1 MSKRRRSRRAVPVEP
16 TIDRAAAAVLLHA
29 AHVTDASDE
38 AIEWAFTVM
47 PDRRAAQRLRI
58 GQLLTHGNYEAADA
72 LIGRGLRRRP
82 TDASLSLLRARSL
95 FAQEKFEAAAREMRL
110 VLAQRPHH
118 ADAMELAGH
127 VQMKLGRPLRAVRH
141 FQRAATRRPGD
152 RAAAMVARA
161 WLAAGRTRTARD
173 VVEQMDD
180 PPPLLTA
187 RLLAAEGRL
196 LEATDTLDRARCE
209 AHGTEYEDIVCELI
223 TRLEAQGDLGR
234 LRRILVAVSS
244 EHPVVL
250 AKAGEA
256 WLSMGAFH
264 TAAVRMATLARIRGY
279 RARATTVLM
288 VAAAMLNRSSLAER
302 ALCRLRRL
310 DEPVEPTDVA
320 EAWCRGL
327 FGRLLLDQCSARRA
341 GADPHTGRLQRLLH
355 DAMTVFQD
363 DLAAAGPALP
373 HAVRRDLRQ
382 HIEVCLVA
390 SAVVA
395 QDEAVPLM
403 EPRLV
408 LQNQPSVNLSLT

>member
-1 MSKRRRSRRAVPVEP
+1 MSNRRRSGRVVPIQP
-16 TIDRAAAAVLLHA
+16 TIDRAAAAVLLRA
-29 AHVTDASDE
+29 AHVTHGTDASDE

-72 LIGRGLRRRP
+72 LLGRGLRRRP

-95 FAQEKFEAAAREMRL
+95 FAQDKFDAAAREIRL

-118 ADAMELAGH
+118 AGAMELAGQ

-152 RAAAMVARA
+152 RAAAMVAQA
-161 WLAAGRTRTARD
+161 WLTAGRTRTARD

-180 PPPLLTA
+180 PPPLLTS

-196 LEATDTLDRARCE
+196 LEATDTLDRARNE
-209 AHGTEYEDIVCELI
+209 AHGTDYEDIVCELI
-223 TRLEAQGDLGR
+223 TRLEAQGDLSR
-234 LRRILVAVSS
+234 LRRILVAVST
-244 EHPVVL
+244 EHPVIL
-250 AKAGEA
+250 AMAGNA

-302 ALCRLRRL
+302 ALRRLRRL
-310 DEPVEPTDVA
+310 DEPVEQFDVA

-341 GADPHTGRLQRLLH
+341 GADPHTGRLQRLLR

-363 DLAAAGPALP
+363 DLAHTGPSMP
-373 HAVRRDLRQ
+373 RTVRRDLQQ
-382 HIEVCLVA
+382 HIEVCDIA
-390 SAVVA
+390 SAMVA
-395 QDEAVPLM
+395 QDAATARVPLALA
-403 EPRLV
+403 RG
-408 LQNQPSVNLSLT
+408 

>member
-1 MSKRRRSRRAVPVEP
+1 MSKRRRSGRAVPVQQ
-16 TIDRAAAAVLLHA
+16 TIDRAAAAVLLRA
-29 AHVTDASDE
+29 AHATHATHATQITNASDE
-38 AIEWAFTVM
+38 AIEWAFNVM

-58 GQLLTHGNYEAADA
+58 AQLLAHGNYEAADA

-152 RAAAMVARA
+152 RGTALVAQA

-180 PPPLLTA
+180 PPPLLRS

-196 LEATDTLDRARCE
+196 LEATDTLDQARRE

-223 TRLEAQGDLGR
+223 TRLEAQGDLSR

-244 EHPVVL
+244 EHPVIL
-250 AKAGEA
+250 AMAGDA

-264 TAAVRMATLARIRGY
+264 TAAVRMATLARVRGY

-288 VAAAMLNRSSLAER
+288 VAAAMLNRPSLAER

-310 DEPVEPTDVA
+310 DEPVEPSDVA

-341 GADPHTGRLQRLLH
+341 GADPHTGRLQRLLG

-363 DLAAAGPALP
+363 DLAAAGTSMPGTI
-373 HAVRRDLRQ
+373 RRDLRQ
-382 HIEVCLVA
+382 HIEVCDIA
-390 SAVVA
+390 SAMVA
-395 QDEAVPLM
+395 HDVATAPVPLT
-403 EPRLV
+403 LA
-408 LQNQPSVNLSLT
+408 QG